1 MNGGETMQFT
11 VRMPDE
17 YKRKIDILA
26 EKMGLKRSDI
36 TRLALKKFL
45 EENLTTEHITP
56 FQRVH
61 HLVGSAESGIKD
73 LGQRH
78 RDYLIKKIRDKN

>member
-1 MNGGETMQFT
+1 MNGGKTMQFT

-36 TRLALKKFL
+36 ARMALK
-45 EENLTTEHITP
+45 N
-56 FQRVH
+56 
-61 HLVGSAESGIKD
+61 SS
-73 LGQRH
+73 
-78 RDYLIKKIRDKN
+78 KKT